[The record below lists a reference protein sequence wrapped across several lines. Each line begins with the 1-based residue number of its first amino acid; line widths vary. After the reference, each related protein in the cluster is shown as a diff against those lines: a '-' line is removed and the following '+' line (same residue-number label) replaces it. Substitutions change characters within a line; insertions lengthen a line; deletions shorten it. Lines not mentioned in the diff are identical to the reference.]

1 MSKIKPEPLKGKI
14 TSKQLHEWYLEATK
28 KLKPE
33 SFNPKAQKSYN
44 KLTKEQKF
52 IDEFIMKKIKEVN
65 KSAVEWLIIDAK
77 KKSFK
82 PLHKP
87 LSIEIYKLRNI
98 LSEAF
103 EDVMQ

>member
-1 MSKIKPEPLKGKI
+1 MKPEPLKGKI
-14 TSKQLHEWYLEATK
+14 TSEQLHEWYLEATK

-65 KSAVEWLIIDAK
+65 KSAVEWLKEELKYTDLIYDKID
-77 KKSFK
+77 
-82 PLHKP
+82 
-87 LSIEIYKLRNI
+87 
-98 LSEAF
+98 EAF
-103 EDVMQ
+103 EDVMQE